1 MCLESRHLIA
11 GYCVCLENNKKPNQV
26 QKLLIEKYIPV
37 FKSFLRRGPHAKVV
51 HYFVKTDLLVLL
63 DFFSKQGNTIRF
75 NNESELAFWALE
87 HNDKNESARDSVG

>member
-1 MCLESRHLIA
+1 MCLESRHLVA

-51 HYFVKTDLLVLL
+51 HYFVKTDLLVLSSGL
-63 DFFSKQGNTIRF
+63 GLEYGLTPGQLRPIG
-75 NNESELAFWALE
+75 ESET
-87 HNDKNESARDSVG
+87 K